1 MATVS
6 ASGHNNGDHFGTA
19 AAPKQDG
26 GTVVMGG
33 AVVAG
38 DPLLTL
44 RAIKI
49 LAKLRVNHTVLKF

>member
-26 GTVVMGG
+26 EC
-33 AVVAG
+33 G
-38 DPLLTL
+38 DC
-44 RAIKI
+44 RACWDTNVKNVSY
-49 LAKLRVNHTVLKF
+49 KEH